1 MNLLYAAHVPAGD
14 GPFPA
19 VILLHGWGAS
29 AHDLLGLAP
38 LLFDGQAV
46 VLCPEGQVAVP
57 FGGGQYGHGWFPLR
71 PGEAPD
77 VEAFRRAAEALK
89 EFVDTALASYPT
101 IDPRRIVVAGF
112 SQGGM
117 MAYHLALS
125 EPSRFAGLVALSS
138 WFPPPLAE
146 EVPKLPEQEGFPVL
160 VLHGTRDDRIEV
172 ERARESRE
180 SLRLYGVAMT
190 YREFDMG
197 HEIRQD
203 ALKVVLKWLQEKT
216 LPKAG

>member
-1 MNLLYAAHVPAGD
+1 MNLLYTAHVPAGD

-77 VEAFRRAAEALK
+77 VEAFRHAADALK
-89 EFVDTALASYPT
+89 EFVGTATASYP

-125 EPSRFAGLVALSS
+125 DPSRFAGLIALSS
-138 WFPPPLAE
+138 WFPQELAE
-146 EVPKLPEQEGFPVL
+146 EVPKLPGQEGFPVL

-180 SLRLYGVAMT
+180 ALRPYGVAMT
-190 YREFDMG
+190 YRELDMG
-197 HEIRQD
+197 HEVRQD
-203 ALKVVLKWLQEKT
+203 ALRIVLKWLQEKT
-216 LPKAG
+216 LRQAG

>member
-1 MNLLYAAHVPAGD
+1 MSLLYAAHVPSGD

-19 VILLHGWGAS
+19 ILALHGWGAN

-38 LLFDGQAV
+38 LLHGGRAL
-46 VLCPEGQVAVP
+46 VLCPQGTVAVP
-57 FGGGQYGHGWFPLR
+57 FGGGQYGYGWYQLR
-71 PGEAPD
+71 PGMPPD
-77 VEAFRRAAEALK
+77 VEAFRHVAAQLR
-89 EFVDTALASYPT
+89 EFVDMALARYP
-101 IDPRRIVVAGF
+101 IDPAKVVVAGF

-117 MAYHLALS
+117 MAYELALRQ
-125 EPSRFAGLVALSS
+125 PSRFAGLAALSS

-146 EVPKLPEQEGFPVL
+146 TLPKLPEHEGFPV
-160 VLHGTRDDRIEV
+160 VILHGTRDDRIEV

-180 SLRLYGVAMT
+180 ALRPYGVALT

-203 ALKVVLKWLQEKT
+203 ALRVLLQWLED
-216 LPKAG
+216 KALTAR